1 LARAV
6 ESAAMTL
13 LLVLLLL
20 TGCEDGKTA
29 STPLVV
35 PMPIPAAGWAITQS
49 SSLIAYPGM
58 VTAALALARFPLLR
72 ERAEMLD
79 QLRRDG
85 LEDAADQ

>member
-35 PMPIPAAGWAITQS
+35 PMSIPAAGWAITQ